1 MLEEIESNGGYSSL
15 FQSEEFFFSSDA
27 EFRESGG
34 VLIDSTE
41 INPINED
48 MIISEERVDQRFAI
62 SEYSR
67 YIEENSVLPWS
78 EGMGEVTTNSGFQ
91 SCEEALTAEMIISEE
106 RVDQTSSH
114 PCKGFIKNLEYFDDC
129 NRAVSEV
136 VERYLWSTSNSAWF
150 SVDCQEFGKWKKI
163 RAS

>member
-41 INPINED
+41 INED
-48 MIISEERVDQRFAI
+48 
-62 SEYSR
+62 
-67 YIEENSVLPWS
+67 
-78 EGMGEVTTNSGFQ
+78 
-91 SCEEALTAEMIISEE
+91 MIISEE